1 MATNTTNLGLR
12 KPAKSDYVN
21 VVTDIDDNMDLIDSA
36 VNSVEGAVAVIA
48 NGNTHVA
55 LNSGDYV
62 YIRNHTTLNEGLYKA
77 TAAIS
82 QNGTLSSSNTTA
94 ITRGIGGQVAELN
107 NKAGKIVS
115 AGKSA
120 TSTSTGQCSFTM
132 PLNSQGMVFVGSTSQ
147 IYCLMQSNGT
157 FYSSTPASGYSI
169 SNSGTTVTV
178 TKTSS
183 VSSAVAIA
191 WFFIG
196 T

>member
-12 KPAKSDYVN
+12 KPAKADYVN

-36 VNSVEGAVAVIA
+36 VNNVEKAVAIIA

-62 YIRNHTTLNEGLYKA
+62 YIRNHTSLSEGLYKA
-77 TAAIS
+77 TEAIA
-82 QNGTLSSSNTTA
+82 QNGTLTSSNTTA
-94 ITRGIGGQVAELN
+94 ITKGLGGQVTELN
-107 NKAGKIVS
+107 NKVGKIVS

-120 TSTSTGQCSFTM
+120 TNTSTGQCSFTM
-132 PLNSQGMVFVGSTSQ
+132 PLSSQGMIFVGMSSQ
-147 IYCLMQSNGT
+147 IYCLMQGNGT
-157 FYSSTPASGYSI
+157 FNASTPASGYSI
-169 SNSGTTVTV
+169 SASGTTVTV

-183 VSSAVAIA
+183 VSSAVAIS
-191 WFFIG
+191 WLFIG

>member
-21 VVTDIDDNMDLIDSA
+21 VVTDIDDNMDLIDAA

-82 QNGTLSSSNTTA
+82 QNGTLSSSNTAA
-94 ITRGIGGQVAELN
+94 ITRGIGGQVSVLN
-107 NKAGKIVS
+107 SKVGSVYDAKRGT
-115 AGKSA
+115 
-120 TSTSTGQCSFTM
+120 TSTSTGNFTFTIPNSTTGLIIIGPTSIVPIVMTSGGTLYNGTM
-132 PLNSQGMVFVGSTSQ
+132 P
-147 IYCLMQSNGT
+147 
-157 FYSSTPASGYSI
+157 SGYSI
-169 SNSGTTVTV
+169 SQSGNTVTV

-183 VSSAVAIA
+183 VSTTQTITY
-191 WFFIG
+191 ILIQ
-196 T
+196 